1 METRPPRVLGGPH
14 SPMPSCRFLALV
26 SALLLAFATAPAN
39 AAPSPAPEAK
49 RRFDVPAGDAT
60 QTLARFAEQA
70 EREIV
75 FSPTTV
81 RGVQTNPVRGDF
93 SPREALDLLV
103 ARTPLV
109 VTRDVTTGAL
119 ADRKSVV

>member
-1 METRPPRVLGGPH
+1 METRPPRVLSETRH
-14 SPMPSCRFLALV
+14 PMVSSRFLTLA
-26 SALLLAFATAPAN
+26 SALLLALTAALAY

-81 RGVQTNPVRGDF
+81 RGVQTNTVSGDF
-93 SPREALDLLV
+93 SPSEALDLLL
-103 ARTPLV
+103 AAESTP
-109 VTRDVTTGAL
+109 
-119 ADRKSVV
+119 